1 MSTVRNS
8 ATNTLRLDIGY
19 ALFNTSVGRAIH
31 HSVKNTIEDVA
42 LLVLSDS
49 VLNAMH
55 DFTWDLVEAVAFGSN
70 VFSCIAEKTNEYT
83 LNDE

>member
-31 HSVKNTIEDVA
+31 HSVKYTIEGVA

-49 VLNAMH
+49 VFDAMH
-55 DFTWDLVEAVAFGSN
+55 DFTWDLVDAVAFDSK
-70 VFSCIAEKTNEYT
+70 VFSCINEKINEYI